1 MCWRDRWPENK
12 APLDNYTPSARTR
25 GRPQAN
31 GRKRDDAQRA
41 ACLPAIPG
49 NSFVRAIR
57 LSSTRSPAK
66 RGPAQR
72 LPGLWSRAPAVY
84 GRAFVRSGTW
94 AVARGDGS
102 VRVWASLTSVHVR
115 GVAGRLCRAIHI
127 LAPSRARTRVSWSPP
142 GSRRGSGVLEFSSR
156 TVGCDFGMAHCSA
169 AYITSRIDAR

>member
-115 GVAGRLCRAIHI
+115 GVAGRPAEPFIF
-127 LAPSRARTRVSWSPP
+127 SPP
-142 GSRRGSGVLEFSSR
+142 RRPARVCRGVPPVLVVVLEFSSR
-156 TVGCDFGMAHCSA
+156 TVGCDFGMAQCNIH
-169 AYITSRIDAR
+169 Y